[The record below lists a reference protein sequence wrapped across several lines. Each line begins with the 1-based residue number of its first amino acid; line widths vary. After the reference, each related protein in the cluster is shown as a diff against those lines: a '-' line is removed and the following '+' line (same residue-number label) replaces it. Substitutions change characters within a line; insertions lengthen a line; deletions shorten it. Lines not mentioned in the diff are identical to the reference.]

1 MLKLNQTGANLFTI
15 LDSYGCEVLA
25 SKEELAELCQQID
38 NKVENGLSQKKK
50 DTHKDTHIVI
60 LENDCSNEKVQM
72 ELSDS
77 AYKLLSYLYEEDW
90 FDSYTRFAE
99 VDKTDFERFL

>member
-1 MLKLNQTGANLFTI
+1 MLELKQTGKNWFNIVDDRGGFVSGT
-15 LDSYGCEVLA
+15 
-25 SKEELAELCQQID
+25 KEELKELCQQID
-38 NKVENGLSQKKK
+38 KIKSGLPQEKAN
-50 DTHKDTHIVI
+50 THIVI

-77 AYKLLSYLYEEDW
+77 AYKLLSYLYEKDW